1 MTDTPDL
8 NTQNTEENIALE
20 DTAPEVCEVKSDPK
34 ISIDQFKDIQIKIGK
49 ILSVEIVPDADKL
62 LKLSVDMGEES
73 PRQILSGI
81 RMYFEDPQS
90 LVGKKVPFVANLAP
104 RTIRGLESNGMIL
117 AVNDKDGNGFSLL
130 EVGENISAGSLV
142 G

>member
-1 MTDTPDL
+1 MSDTPDL
-8 NTQNTEENIALE
+8 NTQNTEESV
-20 DTAPEVCEVKSDPK
+20 APEVVEVKVDPK
-34 ISIDQFKDIQIKIGK
+34 ISIDQFKAVQIKIGK

-104 RTIRGLESNGMIL
+104 RVIRGLESNGMIL